1 MLGMLKKK
9 KLLYLLGDYMYKK
22 LDYYEIIKVEIVDC
36 FNFDN
41 VVFFNIFLWVLII
54 FDLVE

>member
-41 VVFFNIFLWVLII
+41 VVFFNIFL
-54 FDLVE
+54 